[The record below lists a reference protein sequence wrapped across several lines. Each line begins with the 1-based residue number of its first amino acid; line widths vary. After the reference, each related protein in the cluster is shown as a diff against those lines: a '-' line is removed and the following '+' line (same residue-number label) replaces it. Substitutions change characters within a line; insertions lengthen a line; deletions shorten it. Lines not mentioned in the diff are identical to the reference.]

1 MEPGRTTPTWLH
13 RAVPPE
19 LHDSHYCVSG
29 AAIEL
34 CGSRESLLARTV
46 AHLGL
51 PEMDIFD
58 LFDSL
63 NTKKNLKQFRGGQA
77 HVYTWSWTNCDLL
90 SARPSSP
97 LIPDGAPV
105 AFKHMMPPGVG
116 RNFTLVKTEED
127 HQRAARH
134 SQRALSLELNLLD
147 AFHSRGC
154 GDRVVKPLAMVC
166 SPGVFCADEES
177 RKTTWWEPTYGYLM
191 PAYPRAL

>member
-1 MEPGRTTPTWLH
+1 MGMFGCQMQTPLNSLSICSTGSKLTSSLPWL
-13 RAVPPE
+13 
-19 LHDSHYCVSG
+19 
-29 AAIEL
+29 AANCPAPTSCSL
-34 CGSRESLLARTV
+34 SLLQ
-46 AHLGL
+46 GL

-127 HQRAARH
+127 HQRAGEHGSSGGSVHAGR
-134 SQRALSLELNLLD
+134 QRKQRTLKGQKQGAGN
-147 AFHSRGC
+147 AC
-154 GDRVVKPLAMVC
+154 ACPAVQLA
-166 SPGVFCADEES
+166 
-177 RKTTWWEPTYGYLM
+177 
-191 PAYPRAL
+191 